1 MKVSIVIPL
10 FNQWQYLQECV
21 ESALSQ
27 TYSNVEV
34 LVVDDGSPERPD
46 ETLLRWLEGKNVPLF
61 TTGNKGPSASRNYG
75 IEKAT
80 GALIL
85 PLDADDRIA
94 PEYVEA
100 GAKLYS
106 QNNNAGI
113 VYCDAEFF
121 GDQSGPWEL
130 PPYSFPDILL
140 DNFIFAS
147 GIFRKAD
154 WHTVGGYNENMIHGW
169 EDHDFWLSIISLKRD
184 VIRIPKTL
192 FYYRKVANSRT
203 RRFTNKQKL
212 EMLDTM
218 VKNHPQLFADNL
230 QFLVHRLG
238 EYKLLLEDESSEF
251 ELKNEVQNLRDR
263 IRQMESSGFWR
274 LRNHWQEIKGS
285 LGINS
290 KVKHK
295 FRKE

>member
-1 MKVSIVIPL
+1 LKVSIVIPL

-27 TYSNVEV
+27 TYANVEV

-154 WHTVGGYNENMIHGW
+154 WHAVGGYNENMIHGW

-285 LGINS
+285 LGINA

>member
-1 MKVSIVIPL
+1 M
-10 FNQWQYLQECV
+10 QECV
-21 ESALSQ
+21 DSALLQ

-46 ETLLRWLEGKNVPLF
+46 GSLLSWLEGKNVPLF
-61 TTGNKGPSASRNYG
+61 ATGNKGPSASRNYG

-100 GAKLYS
+100 GVKLYS
-106 QNNNAGI
+106 QNDNAGI

-147 GIFRKAD
+147 GMFRKAD
-154 WHTVGGYNENMIHGW
+154 WHAVGGYNENMIHGW

-203 RRFTNKQKL
+203 RRFTNEQKL
-212 EMLDTM
+212 EMMDSM

-251 ELKNEVQNLRDR
+251 ELKKEVQNLRDR

-274 LRNHWQEIKGS
+274 LRNQWQEIKGS
-285 LGINS
+285 LGINA
-290 KVKHK
+290 KHK